1 MLHKNQV
8 KRKNRVFV
16 FLTPLALLLSACAP
30 IATGVPQD
38 VTNAATTG
46 ALLIWQSK
54 DSPCETAAF
63 SPQSFSYG
71 ECGKALTA
79 VPAVSPQTEG
89 FELRLSEFSGLY
101 TSFTAETPAGSLIF
115 KGTGGLVPTDAEKRA
130 VAEWA
135 KLMFEIAQAG
145 RAGAS
150 RGLAFAWHREGGLGG
165 FCDDVAVYLTGLV
178 TVSDCKGFNAETY
191 LTASQ
196 LEGLYD
202 WVDGLSNID
211 YNDSNAPLADGM
223 TITLVL
229 TGNGEKQA
237 DEQTIRD
244 ILDFAATLDAQLGYA
259 AEAGPEVADAENTLR
274 NYLTALHTGDYVRAA
289 KLYGG
294 DTSLLQTW
302 NSDIPNA
309 DLPTLLERACSQN
322 GLQCLAPR
330 SITYRAS
337 EVDGHHFWVEFNNAD
352 GTMFQQGPCCGETTG
367 TPVSMFPFFV
377 EKSLSGNGYVVQD
390 FPPYVP

>member
-1 MLHKNQV
+1 MLHKNQA
-8 KRKNRVFV
+8 KRKNKIFV
-16 FLTPLALLLSACAP
+16 LLSQIALVLSACAP
-30 IATGVPQD
+30 NAPAVPQD
-38 VTNAATTG
+38 VAETVTTG
-46 ALLIWQSK
+46 NWLIWQSN

-63 SPQSFSYG
+63 SPQSLSYG
-71 ECGKALTA
+71 ECGKVLTA
-79 VPAVSPQTEG
+79 VSQQTTSHAA
-89 FELRLSEFSGLY
+89 RLSEFSGLY
-101 TSFTAETPAGSLIF
+101 TSFTAETPVGSLIL
-115 KGTGGLVPTDAEKRA
+115 KGTGQIIPTQAEERA

-145 RAGAS
+145 RAGAAW
-150 RGLAFAWHREGGLGG
+150 GLAFAWHREGGLGG
-165 FCDDVAVYLTGLV
+165 FCDDVSVYLTGLI
-178 TVSDCKGFNAETY
+178 TTSDCKGFHAESY

-196 LEGLYD
+196 LDQLYS
-202 WVDGLSNID
+202 WVDSLSNVD

-223 TITLVL
+223 TITLTL
-229 TGNGEKQA
+229 AGNGTKQA

-244 ILDFAATLDAQLGYA
+244 ILDFAASMDAQLGYA
-259 AEAGPEVADAENTLR
+259 AEAGPDVDEAEKDLR
-274 NYLTALHTGDYVRAA
+274 AYLTALHTGDYIAAA

-330 SITYRAS
+330 SITYRAP

-352 GTMFQQGPCCGETTG
+352 GTLFQQGPCCGETTG
-367 TPVSMFPFFV
+367 IPVSMFPFFV
-377 EKSLSGNGYVVQD
+377 EKSLSGDGYVVQD

>member
-1 MLHKNQV
+1 MLQKNQA
-8 KRKNRVFV
+8 KRKNRVFI
-16 FLTPLALLLSACAP
+16 LLAQIALVLSACAP
-30 IATGVPQD
+30 IVPAAPQEAAET
-38 VTNAATTG
+38 VTAG
-46 ALLIWQSK
+46 HWLIWQSS
-54 DSPCETAAF
+54 DAPCETAAF
-63 SPQSFSYG
+63 SLEGLSYG
-71 ECGKALTA
+71 ECGKSLS
-79 VPAVSPQTEG
+79 AVSEQTTG
-89 FELRLSEFSGLY
+89 HVARLSEYSELY
-101 TSFTAETPAGSLIF
+101 TSFSAETPAGSLIL
-115 KGTGGLVPTDAEKRA
+115 KGTGALMPTEAEKRA
-130 VAEWA
+130 LAEWA
-135 KLMFEIAQAG
+135 KLMFETAQSGPSAG
-145 RAGAS
+145 SSA
-150 RGLAFAWHREGGLGG
+150 LAFSWQRDGGVGG
-165 FCDDVAVYLTGLV
+165 FCDDVYVYLTGLV
-178 TVSDCKGFNAETY
+178 TTSDCKGFNAETY

-196 LEGLYD
+196 LEQLYA

-223 TITLVL
+223 TITLTL
-229 TGNGEKQA
+229 KGNGKKQA

-244 ILDFAATLDAQLGYA
+244 LIDFAATLDAQLGHA
-259 AEAGPEVADAENTLR
+259 AEAGPDVGEAEKDLR
-274 NYLTALHTGDYVRAA
+274 AYLTALRNGDYAAAA

-309 DLPTLLERACSQN
+309 DLPALFERACSQN

-330 SITYRAS
+330 SITYRSS

-377 EKSLSGNGYVVQD
+377 EKSLGGDGYVVQD

>member
-1 MLHKNQV
+1 MLHKNQA

-16 FLTPLALLLSACAP
+16 FLTQITLLLSACAP
-30 IATGVPQD
+30 IVTASPQE
-38 VTNAATTG
+38 VVKTAIPGNW
-46 ALLIWQSK
+46 LIWQSN

-63 SPQSFSYG
+63 SSESLSYG

-79 VPAVSPQTEG
+79 APTQTTG
-89 FELRLSEFSGLY
+89 HAARLSELSELY
-101 TSFTAETPAGSLIF
+101 TSFGAETPAGSLIF
-115 KGTGGLVPTDAEKRA
+115 KGTGDLVPTDSEKRA
-130 VAEWA
+130 LAEWA
-135 KLMFEIAQAG
+135 KLMFETAQSGPSA
-145 RAGAS
+145 AS
-150 RGLAFAWHREGGLGG
+150 AGLAFSWHREGGVGG
-165 FCDDVAVYLTGLV
+165 FCDEVAVYLTGLV
-178 TVSDCKGFNAETY
+178 TTSDCKGFHAETY

-196 LEGLYD
+196 LEGLYA
-202 WVDGLSNID
+202 WVDGLSSID
-211 YNDSNAPLADGM
+211 YSDSTAPLADGM

-229 TGNGEKQA
+229 TGNGKKQA
-237 DEQTIRD
+237 DEEMIREM
-244 ILDFAATLDAQLGYA
+244 IDFAATMDAQLGSA
-259 AEAGPEVADAENTLR
+259 AEAGPDVAEAEQDLR
-274 NYLTALHTGDYVRAA
+274 DYLTALHTGDYVLAA

-302 NSDIPNA
+302 NPDIPPG
-309 DLPTLLERACSQN
+309 DLPALFERACSQN

-352 GTMFQQGPCCGETTG
+352 RTLFQQGPCCGETTG

-377 EKSLSGNGYVVQD
+377 EKSLSGDGYVVQD

>member
-1 MLHKNQV
+1 MLHKNQA

-16 FLTPLALLLSACAP
+16 FLTQVALLLSACAP
-30 IATGVPQD
+30 IAAHATQEVAN
-38 VTNAATTG
+38 TAATG
-46 ALLIWQSK
+46 ALLIWQSN

-63 SPQSFSYG
+63 LPQSLSYG
-71 ECGKALTA
+71 ECGKTLIAI
-79 VPAVSPQTEG
+79 SPQTAG
-89 FELRLSEFSGLY
+89 YELRLSEFSGLY
-101 TSFTAETPAGSLIF
+101 TSFTAETSAGSLIF
-115 KGTGGLVPTDAEKRA
+115 KGSGEFIPTEAEKRA

-135 KLMFEIAQAG
+135 KLMFETAQAG

-150 RGLAFAWHREGGLGG
+150 WGLAFAWHREGGVGG
-165 FCDDVAVYLTGLV
+165 FCDDVAVYLTGRV
-178 TVSDCKGFNAETY
+178 TASNCKGFNAETY

-196 LEGLYD
+196 LEGLYG
-202 WVDGLSNID
+202 WVDGLSSID

-244 ILDFAATLDAQLGYA
+244 ILDFAATLNAQLGYA

-274 NYLTALHTGDYVRAA
+274 DYLLALNIGDYVRAA
-289 KLYGG
+289 KLYSG

-302 NSDIPNA
+302 NPDIPRG
-309 DLPTLLERACSQN
+309 DLPALFEHACSQN

-352 GTMFQQGPCCGETTG
+352 GTLFKQGPCCGETAG
-367 TPVSMFPFFV
+367 IPVSMFPFFV
-377 EKSLSGNGYVVQD
+377 EKSLTGNGYVVQD
-390 FPPYVP
+390 FPPYMP